1 MQDTIETPVEVQ
13 ANFKT
18 PLEEV
23 LFRSS
28 KVGLLAG
35 GLLRNELT
43 DKQKDEVD
51 ELQTLK
57 ESFVGLTPKQQE
69 TLDKLDK
76 RVAEGETLSEKL
88 EAQRQDFR
96 SRLTTKKGL
105 TEKQQERLDYLL
117 EKDQAEPEL
126 SQGAKTYIKDV
137 WLWFEKGFKEE
148 ISSKQTKK
156 GKQAEEDGINLI
168 SFVDGVPY
176 GNNNNK
182 PDGGRVTKGN
192 LTGACDVNTY
202 FDVVE
207 KRVIDD
213 IKASWNP
220 KTFMSTNYSTLEEW
234 QGRAYMYLY
243 DADIFRL
250 RRVLVDCPPD
260 VYADEYKKFC
270 FDKGIIDDSLEEYQP
285 LIEQFNRN
293 FLYEN
298 SGRYTKEERV
308 KTFAFYRD
316 EELEKVLLKSIEL
329 ALDYYQTIT
338 LNMID

>member
-1 MQDTIETPVEVQ
+1 MNQ
-13 ANFKT
+13 NFKT
-18 PLEEV
+18 PIEEI

-35 GLLRNELT
+35 GLVRNELT
-43 DKQKDEVD
+43 DNQKQEIKDLEAVS
-51 ELQTLK
+51 
-57 ESFVGLTPKQQE
+57 ESFVGLTSKQQE
-69 TLDKLDK
+69 TLDKYDK
-76 RVAEGETLSEKL
+76 TIADGGSLTPK
-88 EAQRQDFR
+88 QMQDRDEFR
-96 SRLTTKKGL
+96 SRLTRKKGL
-105 TEKQQERLDYLL
+105 TKTQQERLDYLY
-117 EKDQAEPEL
+117 EKRDAEPEL
-126 SQGAKTYIKDV
+126 SVGAKTYIKDV
-137 WLWFEKGFKEE
+137 WLWYEKGFKEE
-148 ISSKQTKK
+148 ITSKQTRK

-168 SFVDGVPY
+168 SFVDGIPY

-182 PDGGRVTKGN
+182 PNGGRVTKGH

-202 FDVVE
+202 FKLVE
-207 KRVIDD
+207 KRIIDD

-220 KTFMSTNYSTLEEW
+220 KTFMSTNYTTLEEW

-260 VYADEYKKFC
+260 VYAEEYRKFC
-270 FDKGIIDDSLEEYQP
+270 WANNIIDDTVEEYQP
-285 LIEQFNRN
+285 LIRQFEAN

-308 KTFAFYRD
+308 KTFAFERD
-316 EELEKVLLKSIEL
+316 EKLESILLKSIEMGVE
-329 ALDYYQTIT
+329 YYKTIT